1 MTNLV
6 MSIKRKLLEQNLTVS
21 ALEKK
26 AGIRPSSLQ
35 NIIQGRSK
43 NPNLDTL
50 KTVAKA
56 LQCSVSDLL
65 EEDRIS
71 ADIELF
77 LGKNAWN
84 QDRYFDIISSVISVC
99 RKSKRTLPKKVFL
112 LAVEEI
118 YDYALR
124 YSKNN
129 VDQDLIDWILQR
141 LSKDK

>member
-1 MTNLV
+1 

-56 LQCSVSDLL
+56 LECSVSDLL

-99 RKSKRTLPKKVFL
+99 RKSKRILPKKVFL

-129 VDQDLIDWILQR
+129 VDQDLIDWVLQR